1 MKRTMMKRTLFFALT
16 CLLACGAAEIRV
28 PSQWKS
34 KGKAAAYRVSEAGF
48 SADAERAAW
57 AIRIN
62 GLEEMLKSGHFLIS
76 LYMNTDSDVNT
87 GRTPGKDGCDFQ
99 MNIQVGPRTLTA
111 IDWRKNTQRRI
122 PLDKEDYF
130 IESRGDILYIVLR
143 GESLKDAV
151 KFNDRMTLRLQMST
165 ATVPRLVFDQRIDR
179 TRTYGEMTP
188 AFSFTP
194 FRPKPAVQRQEALP
208 VPRKGEIMVPSLWK
222 SGSDLP
228 EYRITEAGFSADA
241 DRAVWAIRINGLQK
255 MLKME
260 RFLISLYMNTDCDM
274 ATGRTPGKD
283 GCDFQLNIQVG
294 PRTLSAI
301 DWRKGR
307 FQRIPLYDDD
317 YLIDSKGDIL
327 YILLR
332 GEPLKDAVKFND
344 KMTLRLLVG
353 AGAVPQQVFDRRID
367 LKRIYGMMLPALPFT
382 RFGAERSALIKT
394 PEAVLIPRNDG
405 LKVWNTFG
413 ERFRDDEPMP
423 PVVGKEPALRFSAAR
438 GEREA
443 VHFAV
448 TAPKPFQTLEIV
460 PGDLKGPGNAV
471 IPGSA
476 LAVRYVGFATTIRE
490 ESYTD
495 ILYRA
500 YKAQSSP
507 HHFALIGVTV
517 PRDAVPGIYRGTAQL
532 IADGKKREPLP
543 LELEIYPF
551 TLPETRSF
559 KTAYCLKPAFVRNH
573 FPEATPAERAQEFE
587 AQCRI
592 AREFRFSPRLPHC
605 LPELTWTRDEK
616 LLIDWSRFDK
626 VIDQYFNEYK
636 FTVFQDSLFQ
646 IGSHGG
652 PLYPRIRK
660 LLGNDVKTSDPRFE
674 KFFSQLVKQVHDH
687 YKALGIFDRC
697 VFFIWDEPYESVYPD
712 IRRCC
717 EIARKAAPD
726 VKWAVAIDHAAP
738 PLKEAVS
745 VWATNFLTLY
755 NLRSDPATRDQRVWC
770 YNKIGMESFRDPA
783 SVPRLYY
790 WLAKRYRVE
799 CYEYS
804 EINGYQPRHQ
814 GKKPGAVYNTWVN
827 YNWLYPDEKPGT
839 PFASLRMVLTA
850 DGMDDYDYLRLFE
863 ERFGAEKLP
872 AEVKAA
878 FPELVAGGH
887 INFPVRTNRGLQKIR
902 EILAR
907 ELSR

>member
-1 MKRTMMKRTLFFALT
+1 MKRTMTRRVLLCALG
-16 CLLACGAAEIRV
+16 CFLACGAAEIAV
-28 PSQWKS
+28 PSLWKS
-34 KGKAAAYRVSEAGF
+34 KSQLPEYRITEAGF
-48 SADAERAAW
+48 SANADRAVW

-62 GLEEMLKSGHFLIS
+62 NLEKLLKTDHFLIS

-111 IDWRKNTQRRI
+111 IDWRKNTQRLI

-194 FRPKPAVQRQEALP
+194 FRPKPVVQRQETLP

-228 EYRITEAGFSADA
+228 EYRITEAGFSANA
-241 DRAVWAIRINGLQK
+241 DRAVWAIRINNLEK
-255 MLKME
+255 LLKTD

-274 ATGRTPGKD
+274 NTGRTPGKD
-283 GCDFQLNIQVG
+283 GCDFQMNIQVG

-301 DWRKGR
+301 DWRKSR

-317 YLIDSKGDIL
+317 YLVESRGDIL
-327 YILLR
+327 YIILR

-344 KMTLRLLVG
+344 KMMLRLLVNSE
-353 AGAVPQQVFDRRID
+353 VSPRQEFNRQID
-367 LKRIYGMMLPALPFT
+367 AKRVYGMMLPALPFT

-500 YKAQSSP
+500 YKSQKSP

-517 PRDAVPGIYRGTAQL
+517 SRDAVPGIYRGEAQL

-559 KTAYCLKPAFVRNH
+559 
-573 FPEATPAERAQEFE
+573 
-587 AQCRI
+587 
-592 AREFRFSPRLPHC
+592 
-605 LPELTWTRDEK
+605 
-616 LLIDWSRFDK
+616 
-626 VIDQYFNEYK
+626 
-636 FTVFQDSLFQ
+636 
-646 IGSHGG
+646 
-652 PLYPRIRK
+652 
-660 LLGNDVKTSDPRFE
+660 
-674 KFFSQLVKQVHDH
+674 
-687 YKALGIFDRC
+687 
-697 VFFIWDEPYESVYPD
+697 
-712 IRRCC
+712 
-717 EIARKAAPD
+717 
-726 VKWAVAIDHAAP
+726 
-738 PLKEAVS
+738 
-745 VWATNFLTLY
+745 
-755 NLRSDPATRDQRVWC
+755 
-770 YNKIGMESFRDPA
+770 
-783 SVPRLYY
+783 
-790 WLAKRYRVE
+790 
-799 CYEYS
+799 
-804 EINGYQPRHQ
+804 
-814 GKKPGAVYNTWVN
+814 
-827 YNWLYPDEKPGT
+827 
-839 PFASLRMVLTA
+839 
-850 DGMDDYDYLRLFE
+850 
-863 ERFGAEKLP
+863 
-872 AEVKAA
+872 
-878 FPELVAGGH
+878 
-887 INFPVRTNRGLQKIR
+887 
-902 EILAR
+902 
-907 ELSR
+907 

>member
-1 MKRTMMKRTLFFALT
+1 MKGTMMKRTLWCA
-16 CLLACGAAEIRV
+16 LACLISCGAE
-28 PSQWKS
+28 
-34 KGKAAAYRVSEAGF
+34 
-48 SADAERAAW
+48 D
-57 AIRIN
+57 IRI
-62 GLEEMLKSGHFLIS
+62 
-76 LYMNTDSDVNT
+76 
-87 GRTPGKDGCDFQ
+87 
-99 MNIQVGPRTLTA
+99 
-111 IDWRKNTQRRI
+111 
-122 PLDKEDYF
+122 
-130 IESRGDILYIVLR
+130 
-143 GESLKDAV
+143 
-151 KFNDRMTLRLQMST
+151 
-165 ATVPRLVFDQRIDR
+165 
-179 TRTYGEMTP
+179 P
-188 AFSFTP
+188 A
-194 FRPKPAVQRQEALP
+194 
-208 VPRKGEIMVPSLWK
+208 LWK
-222 SGSDLP
+222 SDGQLP
-228 EYRITEAGFSADA
+228 AYKVSEAGFSADA
-241 DRAVWAIRINGLQK
+241 DRAVWAIRINDLEK

-260 RFLISLYMNTDCDM
+260 RFLISLYMNTDSDM

-301 DWRKGR
+301 DWRKSR

-344 KMTLRLLVG
+344 KMTLRLIVG
-353 AGAVPQQVFDRRID
+353 AGSVPQQIFDQKID
-367 LKRIYGMMLPALPFT
+367 LKRIHGMMLPALPFV
-382 RFGAERSALIKT
+382 RFGAERAALTKI
-394 PEAVLIPRNDG
+394 PQAVLIPRKDG
-405 LKVWNTFG
+405 VKVWNTYG
-413 ERFRDDEPMP
+413 ERFRDDEVMP

-471 IPGSA
+471 IPGSV
-476 LAVRYVGFATTIRE
+476 LTVRYVGFATTIRE
-490 ESYTD
+490 ESFTD
-495 ILYRA
+495 ILYRD
-500 YKAQSSP
+500 YRPQNSP
-507 HHFALIGVTV
+507 HHFALIGITV

-543 LELEIYPF
+543 LALEIYPF
-551 TLPETRSF
+551 TLPETRTF
-559 KTAYCLKPAFVRNH
+559 KTAYCLKPAFIRNH
-573 FPEATPAERAQEFE
+573 FTEATPAEFAAEFE

-605 LPELTWTRDEK
+605 LPKLTWTKDEK

-626 VIDQYFNEYK
+626 VIDKYFNEYH

-660 LLGNDVKTSDPRFE
+660 LLGEDIKVSDPKFE
-674 KFFSQLVKQVHDH
+674 KFFSQLVKQTCDH
-687 YKALGIFDRC
+687 HKKLGIFDRC

-755 NLRSDPATRDQRVWC
+755 NLRGNPATRDQRVWC
-770 YNKIGMESFRDPA
+770 YNKIGMESFREPA

-790 WLAKRYRVE
+790 WLAKRFNVE

-804 EINGYQPRHQ
+804 EINGYQPKHQ

-827 YNWLYPDEKPGT
+827 YNWFYPDKTPGT

-850 DGMDDYDYLRLFE
+850 DGMDDYDYLTLWK
-863 ERFGAEKLP
+863 EKSGGKPLP
-872 AEVKAA
+872 TAVEKA
-878 FPELVAGGH
+878 FPRLLPGGH
-887 INFPVRTNRGLQKIR
+887 IDFPVKTNREMQKIR
-902 EILAR
+902 GILAR
-907 ELSR
+907 ELARL

>member
-1 MKRTMMKRTLFFALT
+1 MKGTMMKRTLWCALA
-16 CLLACGAAEIRV
+16 CLISCGAAEIR
-28 PSQWKS
+28 
-34 KGKAAAYRVSEAGF
+34 
-48 SADAERAAW
+48 
-57 AIRIN
+57 
-62 GLEEMLKSGHFLIS
+62 
-76 LYMNTDSDVNT
+76 
-87 GRTPGKDGCDFQ
+87 
-99 MNIQVGPRTLTA
+99 
-111 IDWRKNTQRRI
+111 I
-122 PLDKEDYF
+122 P
-130 IESRGDILYIVLR
+130 
-143 GESLKDAV
+143 A
-151 KFNDRMTLRLQMST
+151 
-165 ATVPRLVFDQRIDR
+165 
-179 TRTYGEMTP
+179 
-188 AFSFTP
+188 
-194 FRPKPAVQRQEALP
+194 
-208 VPRKGEIMVPSLWK
+208 LWK
-222 SGSDLP
+222 SDGQLP
-228 EYRITEAGFSADA
+228 AYKVSEAGFSADA
-241 DRAVWAIRINGLQK
+241 DRAVWAIRINDLEK

-260 RFLISLYMNTDCDM
+260 RFLISLYMNTDSDM

-301 DWRKGR
+301 DWRKSR

-344 KMTLRLLVG
+344 KMTLRLIVG
-353 AGAVPQQVFDRRID
+353 AGSVPQQIFDQKID
-367 LKRIYGMMLPALPFT
+367 LKRIHGMMLPALPFV
-382 RFGAERSALIKT
+382 RFGAERAALTKI
-394 PEAVLIPRNDG
+394 PQAVLIPRKDG
-405 LKVWNTFG
+405 VKVWNTYG
-413 ERFRDDEPMP
+413 ERFRDDEVMP

-471 IPGSA
+471 IPGSV
-476 LAVRYVGFATTIRE
+476 LTVRYVGFATTIRE
-490 ESYTD
+490 ESFTD
-495 ILYRA
+495 ILYRD
-500 YKAQSSP
+500 YRPQNSP
-507 HHFALIGVTV
+507 HHFALIGITV

-543 LELEIYPF
+543 LALEIYPF
-551 TLPETRSF
+551 TLPETRTF
-559 KTAYCLKPAFVRNH
+559 KTAYCLKPAFIRNH
-573 FPEATPAERAQEFE
+573 FTEATPAEFAAEFE

-605 LPELTWTRDEK
+605 LPKLTWTKDEK

-626 VIDQYFNEYK
+626 VIDKYFNEYH
-636 FTVFQDSLFQ
+636 FTV
-646 IGSHGG
+646 GSHGG

-660 LLGNDVKTSDPRFE
+660 LLGEDIKVSDPKFE
-674 KFFSQLVKQVHDH
+674 KFFSQLVKQTCDH
-687 YKALGIFDRC
+687 HKKLGIFDRC

-755 NLRSDPATRDQRVWC
+755 NLRGNPATRDQRVWC
-770 YNKIGMESFRDPA
+770 YNKIGMESFREPA

-790 WLAKRYRVE
+790 WLAKRFNVE

-804 EINGYQPRHQ
+804 EINGYQPKHQ

-827 YNWLYPDEKPGT
+827 YNWFYPDKTPGT

-850 DGMDDYDYLRLFE
+850 DGMDDYDYLTLWK
-863 ERFGAEKLP
+863 EKSGGKPLP
-872 AEVKAA
+872 TAVEKA
-878 FPELVAGGH
+878 FPRLLPGGH
-887 INFPVRTNRGLQKIR
+887 IDFPVKTNREMQKIR
-902 EILAR
+902 GILAR
-907 ELSR
+907 ELARL

>member
-1 MKRTMMKRTLFFALT
+1 MKRILW
-16 CLLACGAAEIRV
+16 CVLACFLSCSAAEIRV
-28 PSQWKS
+28 PSLWKS
-34 KGKAAAYRVSEAGF
+34 NRDLPAYKITEVGF
-48 SADAERAAW
+48 SANADRAAW

-62 GLEEMLKSGHFLIS
+62 GLEE
-76 LYMNTDSDVNT
+76 
-87 GRTPGKDGCDFQ
+87 
-99 MNIQVGPRTLTA
+99 
-111 IDWRKNTQRRI
+111 
-122 PLDKEDYF
+122 
-130 IESRGDILYIVLR
+130 
-143 GESLKDAV
+143 
-151 KFNDRMTLRLQMST
+151 
-165 ATVPRLVFDQRIDR
+165 
-179 TRTYGEMTP
+179 
-188 AFSFTP
+188 
-194 FRPKPAVQRQEALP
+194 
-208 VPRKGEIMVPSLWK
+208 
-222 SGSDLP
+222 
-228 EYRITEAGFSADA
+228 
-241 DRAVWAIRINGLQK
+241 

-317 YLIDSKGDIL
+317 YLIDGKGDIL
-327 YILLR
+327 YIILR

-344 KMTLRLLVG
+344 KMTLRLL
-353 AGAVPQQVFDRRID
+353 AGTAAVPQQVFERRID
-367 LKRIYGMMLPALPFT
+367 LKRAYGMMLPALPFT

-394 PEAVLIPRNDG
+394 PEAVLIPRKDG
-405 LKVWNTFG
+405 LKVWNTFA

-423 PVVGKEPALRFSAAR
+423 PVVGTESALRFSAAR

-448 TAPKPFQTLEIV
+448 TSPKPFRTFEII
-460 PGDLKGPGNAV
+460 PGDLKGPRNAV

-500 YKAQSSP
+500 YKPQNSP
-507 HHFALIGVTV
+507 HHFALIGITV
-517 PRDAVPGIYRGTAQL
+517 PRTAIPGIYRGEAQL
-532 IADGKKREPLP
+532 IADGKKMDPLP
-543 LELEIYPF
+543 LEFEIYPF

-573 FPEATPAERAQEFE
+573 FTEATPAELAEEFE
-587 AQCRI
+587 AQCRL
-592 AREFRFSPRLPHC
+592 AREFRFSPRLPQC
-605 LPELTWTRDEK
+605 LPKLTWTKDEK

-626 VIDQYFNEYK
+626 VIDKYFNEYK
-636 FTVFQDSLFQ
+636 FTVFQDALFQ

-652 PLYPRIRK
+652 PLYLRIRQ
-660 LLGNDVKTSDPRFE
+660 LLGEDVTTSDPKFE
-674 KFFSQLVKQVHDH
+674 KFFSQLVKQVRDH
-687 YKALGIFDRC
+687 YKKLGIFDRC
-697 VFFIWDEPYESVYPD
+697 IFFIWDEPYESVYPD
-712 IRRCC
+712 IQRCW

-738 PLKEAVS
+738 ALNNAVS

-755 NLRSDPATRDQRVWC
+755 NLRRDPATRDQRVWC
-770 YNKIGMESFRDPA
+770 YNQIGMESFREPA
-783 SVPRLYY
+783 SIPRLYY
-790 WLAKRYRVE
+790 WLAKRYNIE

-804 EINGYQPRHQ
+804 EINGYQPKHQ

-827 YNWLYPDEKPGT
+827 YSWLYPDQTPGT

-863 ERFGAEKLP
+863 ERFGADKLP

-878 FPELVAGGH
+878 FPELIAGGH
-887 INFPVRTNRGLQKIR
+887 IKFPVKTNRQMQKIR
-902 EILAR
+902 EIIAQ